1 MDYIYH
7 YTSVESLLGL
17 LHDPTEEEKK
27 VMEANHDDP
36 DYAYYLDFHASDL
49 NLMNDKN
56 ENRLLKAIS
65 NEDLGELNSIM
76 EYVKRIEGLA
86 YCVSFCTE
94 FDYIPMWKLYAAV
107 NPICM
112 KFKIS
117 GLEDSTQKINHDVF
131 VETYMQ
137 ECVYKSQEEF
147 KQLVAE
153 CRQELIKSLKEPKA
167 LFAEISEIIH
177 TSAFLKLD
185 NFKYEQEYRLAAFV
199 NKPVLSTRGKY
210 GISLY
215 QPIKIPL
222 KFLEEIMVGPS
233 SNQDSLEHSIGGLL
247 KSKGYDNLERY
258 GINIKVTKSH
268 IELR

>member
-1 MDYIYH
+1 
-7 YTSVESLLGL
+7 
-17 LHDPTEEEKK
+17 
-27 VMEANHDDP
+27 
-36 DYAYYLDFHASDL
+36 
-49 NLMNDKN
+49 
-56 ENRLLKAIS
+56 
-65 NEDLGELNSIM
+65 
-76 EYVKRIEGLA
+76 
-86 YCVSFCTE
+86 
-94 FDYIPMWKLYAAV
+94 
-107 NPICM
+107 M

-153 CRQELIKSLKEPKA
+153 CRQELIKSLKEQKA

-247 KSKGYDNLERY
+247 KSKGYDKLERY

>member
-94 FDYIPMWKLYAAV
+94 FDYIPMWKLYAA
-107 NPICM
+107 
-112 KFKIS
+112 
-117 GLEDSTQKINHDVF
+117 
-131 VETYMQ
+131 
-137 ECVYKSQEEF
+137 
-147 KQLVAE
+147 
-153 CRQELIKSLKEPKA
+153 
-167 LFAEISEIIH
+167 
-177 TSAFLKLD
+177 
-185 NFKYEQEYRLAAFV
+185 
-199 NKPVLSTRGKY
+199 
-210 GISLY
+210 
-215 QPIKIPL
+215 
-222 KFLEEIMVGPS
+222 
-233 SNQDSLEHSIGGLL
+233 
-247 KSKGYDNLERY
+247 
-258 GINIKVTKSH
+258 
-268 IELR
+268 